1 MIRWGIMLQR
11 LVDKV
16 VLGTVA
22 FFFGIAVNVL
32 KRIKRT

>member
-1 MIRWGIMLQR
+1 MILWGIMVQR
-11 LVDKV
+11 LVDRI

-32 KRIKRT
+32 RRLKRS